1 MIMHF
6 KTFIDIPPSPD
17 SLLRAFDLGP
27 GSMVSLVG
35 GGGKTSLM
43 YALAKQISTVKKA
56 EVITTTTTK
65 ILSPEEGE
73 SPYLLFTPS
82 DRFNEKEISDLLR
95 AYRHITIVSEA
106 LPDGK
111 LKGISPELA
120 MALARIPSRPSIII
134 EADGADQRPLK
145 APRAWEPVIPKASNL
160 VIAIAGLDGFGR
172 PLDEKMVFSVERF
185 AAVTGLSP
193 GDPVTADAIAD
204 VITHPEGLTKGAP
217 QDSRI
222 VAFLNKSDVEGGLE
236 AGERIAREILMK
248 KDPRIDRVILGS
260 LRESSSFLRVLT
272 LS

>member
-6 KTFIDIPPSPD
+6 KPFFDISPSPD
-17 SLLRAFDLGP
+17 SLLRAFEIGP
-27 GSMVSLVG
+27 GEMVSLVG

-43 YALAKQISTVKKA
+43 YALARQISASKKA

-65 ILSPEEGE
+65 ILSPKEGE
-73 SPYLLFTPS
+73 SPHLLFTPG
-82 DRFNEKEISDLLR
+82 DRFDEKEISDRLR

-120 MALARIPSRPSIII
+120 MALARIPSRPLIVI

-145 APRAWEPVIPKASNL
+145 APREWEPVIPKASSL
-160 VIAIAGLDGFGR
+160 VVAIAGLDGFGR

-185 AAVTGLSP
+185 VAVTGLSP
-193 GDPVTADAIAD
+193 GDPVTANAIAD

-222 VAFLNKSDVEGGLE
+222 VAFLNKTDVEEGLE
-236 AGERIAREILMK
+236 AGERIAREILK
-248 KDPRIDRVILGS
+248 KKNPRIDRVILGS
-260 LRESSSFLRVLT
+260 LRSRPPFLRVLT
-272 LS
+272 TA